1 MFEPVRLLTPKDH
14 PPKEHPMTHPDLAIG
29 AAPAAAPP
37 LIPDLATIT
46 ARQPITPTPGAAAAD
61 LHLVGQR
68 LCTAL
73 SLRPGQYVLDV
84 AAGNGRVTLAA
95 RRWREVV
102 SSTAGGSPVMFE
114 DADPEAL
121 PFADRTFD
129 VVVSTFGMMFAPN
142 QDQAAAELLRVCK
155 RGGKIGLTNWTPE
168 GFIGQLIRTI
178 RQHVPPPPRAQS
190 PSLWGV
196 RARIEEIFGFEVAS
210 VRCESRTFNF
220 CYRSPQH
227 WLDVFKTHYGPVVN
241 AFAALPAQRQPALAT
256 DLLALAERFNCA
268 DATMVAPADYLEI
281 VITTR

>member
-1 MFEPVRLLTPKDH
+1 
-14 PPKEHPMTHPDLAIG
+14 
-29 AAPAAAPP
+29 
-37 LIPDLATIT
+37 
-46 ARQPITPTPGAAAAD
+46 
-61 LHLVGQR
+61 
-68 LCTAL
+68 
-73 SLRPGQYVLDV
+73 
-84 AAGNGRVTLAA
+84 
-95 RRWREVV
+95 
-102 SSTAGGSPVMFE
+102 
-114 DADPEAL
+114 
-121 PFADRTFD
+121 
-129 VVVSTFGMMFAPN
+129 MMFAPN

-178 RQHVPPPPRAQS
+178 RQHVPPLPRAQS